1 MKQNEMPKVT
11 SSAAKQ
17 EQRIQEPQIKVVN
30 FETPGEEV
38 LRILKEERIVSLDL
52 NLTAEERESIR
63 NFKIENGTSHLNYFG
78 NVDSSDLASSLNL
91 YLKSIGENS
100 DETIE
105 KISRLVK
112 RMAEGLAQ
120 HFDTKFVWIDSKSML
135 PNDYFITPRWHT
147 DAKFYN
153 PLTAYKLVMA
163 IKGPQTRF
171 GSTAEFEK
179 FVQLSIDENKEKHG
193 SEEDIRIR
201 KELDLIVNEVQMPSK
216 ENPTLYLVSS
226 DDAYIHSEPHIDE
239 ERIFI
244 AIVAGTEDEINEW
257 SNRTEQKKLR
267 KKSKEEEGSKS

>member
-1 MKQNEMPKVT
+1 MKQNEKPRVPVPGN
-11 SSAAKQ
+11 KQ
-17 EQRIQEPQIKVVN
+17 EQKIQEPKIKIVN
-30 FETPGEEV
+30 FETPYEDV
-38 LRILKEERIVSLDL
+38 FKILEEERIVSLDL

-63 NFKIENGTSHLNYFG
+63 NLKIESDTSHLNYFG
-78 NVDSSDLASSLNL
+78 NVDSNDLSSNLDL

-100 DETIE
+100 EETIE
-105 KISRLVK
+105 RVSRLIK
-112 RMAEGLAQ
+112 RIAEGLAR
-120 HFDTKFVWIDSKSML
+120 HFNTKFVWIDSKSML

-171 GSTAEFEK
+171 GSTAESEK
-179 FVQLSIDENKEKHG
+179 FVQLSIEENKEKHG
-193 SEEDIRIR
+193 SEEDMRIR

-244 AIVAGTEDEINEW
+244 AIVAGTEEEINEW